1 MILVGPKD
9 EFVEELKNRLNIEL
23 IEIEKKVFP
32 DRELRPRIL
41 NIDKIKY
48 QEVLFV
54 NRPDR
59 PLDMNKY
66 LMESIL
72 AIKILKSAGAKKIRF
87 ICPYLPY
94 ARQDKIFRPGEPLSA
109 SWIIKMIKD
118 AGAEKII
125 TVSCHFHPE
134 EGVVDNY
141 GIDMYNVSGFKAI
154 SAYLRN
160 MNLENPVIIGPDEK
174 AGTWAKEIAD
184 IVGAEYDS
192 LKKERNRDTG
202 EIKTIDKLNIETSG
216 RDVVIIDDMAA
227 GGGTLV
233 NALDI
238 LGQKPKRKIAIVVH
252 PLLLGNC
259 LKKVREKSDLF
270 LATDTI
276 PSEISK
282 ISVVGEIAKII
293 EHDI

>member
-41 NIDKIKY
+41 DIDKIKY

-72 AIKILKSAGAKKIRF
+72 AIKILKSAGAKKINF

-109 SWIIKMIKD
+109 KWVVDMIKD

-160 MNLENPVIIGPDEK
+160 MNLENPAIIGPDEK

-270 LATDTI
+270 LSTDTI

-282 ISVVGEIAKII
+282 ISVVGEIARII
-293 EHDI
+293 SCNI